1 MAAAA
6 VASASARQTLTPDEK
21 RALFLAA
28 CDSLI
33 ESDRPWPPPE
43 EVFQRLKGTKKEER
57 KHLQSITLGTGD
69 ATIIAG
75 YNQQYSSKGELER
88 LQAVLKGENRSPR
101 PTRQPSHATSMP
113 RTEPAD
119 G

>member
-28 CDSLI
+28 CDTLLRVTDHGATRGGVSA
-33 ESDRPWPPPE
+33 S
-43 EVFQRLKGTKKEER
+43 QRHEER
-57 KHLQSITLGTGD
+57 RKKASSIYYSGNWRP
-69 ATIIAG
+69 TIIAG
-75 YNQQYSSKGELER
+75 YNQQYSSKGELEGPGSSTVKI
-88 LQAVLKGENRSPR
+88 ASPR